1 MKPAG
6 KANPVASKKAEKE
19 LLARARAGDQAAF
32 TKLVRN
38 LEGVVY
44 RYAFKVCRDRE
55 KAEEAF
61 QDTFVNMYR
70 KLNQFDGRAR
80 LSTWLYRIVT
90 NHCLM
95 KFRSEKSQKAHVSYN
110 DEIVNARVSLPSS
123 REGRSPL
130 DRVMD
135 RELREA
141 LDNAIRKLP
150 MSYRL
155 VFVLRDLEGLSA
167 LETSKALNI
176 TVEATKSRLRR
187 ARAALRENLDPYV
200 MT

>member
-1 MKPAG
+1 MNRRETTDSVAG
-6 KANPVASKKAEKE
+6 RKAEKE
-19 LLARARAGDQAAF
+19 LLAKARAGDQAAF
-32 TKLVRN
+32 TKLVRS

-70 KLNQFDGRAR
+70 KLNQFDGRSR

-95 KFRSEKSQKAHVSYN
+95 KFRSEKSRKAHVSY
-110 DEIVNARVSLPSS
+110 DEEMVNSTGSS
-123 REGRSPL
+123 PDSKEGRSPL

-135 RELREA
+135 RELRGA
-141 LDNAIRKLP
+141 LDDAIRKLP
-150 MSYRL
+150 MSHRL

-167 LETSKALNI
+167 IETAKALNI
-176 TVEATKSRLRR
+176 SVEAAKSRLRR
-187 ARAALRENLDPYV
+187 ARASLRENLDPYV
-200 MT
+200 TP